1 MWRLFWKVRMFTL
14 ILLFVRSNHLPSTRS
29 QSLSAVVSPSRH
41 PSLELVVPSTNHSC
55 GSSHSSHPS
64 WLQPSVV
71 HPTPPHSMNAKHALN
86 LLNDSPIMPWLPPS
100 TFEITLS
107 LVQRIISNHT
117 VNIAWVQSHPVTLPC
132 LTHFLFHNL
141 LQMFRTVSHRSH
153 RDNHLIANMIV
164 HQHDRLT
171 TMIVESSTHA
181 WVVSMAVIASISMN
195 RSWQVIMPSVF
206 EKGKDTKAKVR
217 TRARVRRTSW
227 HWGRVDDN
235 NTTTQNTQTH
245 SSDNQW

>member
-14 ILLFVRSNHLPSTRS
+14 ILLFVRSSRLQSMRS

-41 PSLELVVPSTNHSC
+41 PSLELIVPSTNHSC
-55 GSSHSSHPS
+55 GSRHSSHPS

-71 HPTPPHSMNAKHALN
+71 HPTPPHSMNANPASN
-86 LLNDSPIMPWLPPS
+86 QSNGSPIMPWLPPS

-107 LVQRIISNHT
+107 LVQRIISSLI

-141 LQMFRTVSHRSH
+141 LRMFQTVSHRSH
-153 RDNHLIANMIV
+153 RDHHLIASMIV
-164 HQHDRLT
+164 HQLDRLT
-171 TMIVESSTHA
+171 TMIVESSTHD

-195 RSWQVIMPSVF
+195 VVNVRQQIMASHHAQCF
-206 EKGKDTKAKVR
+206 WKRQRHQSESED
-217 TRARVRRTSW
+217 
-227 HWGRVDDN
+227 
-235 NTTTQNTQTH
+235 
-245 SSDNQW
+245 SS